1 MHTVWLVSIVNLLVW
16 QLTDFGNPCAFTE
29 LLIRPCAQHATCGLQ
44 EQVSEEGSLGE
55 PQGTGIVLRRK
66 KRDDSSPS
74 KAGDALAIAELVQKL
89 CQVHIPGDAYFYWK
103 LDWRAASVVHNLCT
117 CVTSMFWL
125 LCSGCNMGKK
135 ICSWFV
141 FVGSLDAGSLPCSA

>member
-1 MHTVWLVSIVNLLVW
+1 MH
-16 QLTDFGNPCAFTE
+16 
-29 LLIRPCAQHATCGLQ
+29 GLQ

-89 CQVHIPGDAYFYWK
+89 CQVHTPGHAYFCWK
-103 LDWRAASVVHNLCT
+103 LGWRAAFVVHN
-117 CVTSMFWL
+117 
-125 LCSGCNMGKK
+125 
-135 ICSWFV
+135 
-141 FVGSLDAGSLPCSA
+141 A

>member
-1 MHTVWLVSIVNLLVW
+1 MH
-16 QLTDFGNPCAFTE
+16 
-29 LLIRPCAQHATCGLQ
+29 GLQ

-89 CQVHIPGDAYFYWK
+89 CQVHIPGHAYFYWK
-103 LDWRAASVVHNLCT
+103 LGWRAAFVVHNLGT
-117 CVTSMFWL
+117 CMKSAFCFGVLVAQWTGKSAAG
-125 LCSGCNMGKK
+125 LCSLVHETLAAYLVPHSKLVCQDCMQYSSD
-135 ICSWFV
+135 C
-141 FVGSLDAGSLPCSA
+141 L

>member
-1 MHTVWLVSIVNLLVW
+1 MHW
-16 QLTDFGNPCAFTE
+16 
-29 LLIRPCAQHATCGLQ
+29 LQ

-89 CQVHIPGDAYFYWK
+89 CQVRIPGHTCFYWK
-103 LDWRAASVVHNLCT
+103 FSWRAAFDVHSLG
-117 CVTSMFWL
+117 TSMKSASWL
-125 LCSGCNMGKK
+125 LCSRRKVGKK
-135 ICSWFV
+135 NLQLSCIC
-141 FVGSLDAGSLPCSA
+141 